1 LFNVRNSLH
10 VSGNSLTHS
19 QLPHF
24 RSATGFQSEIYN
36 DTMSQLMKASTFC
49 FSTILAAASLFTSTA
64 FAVTYSVRS
73 DSGTQCYSLEVPGG
87 ITPDPNALVDP
98 DVAYSK
104 LTKVNPGSAEVAAVG
119 WAGGI
124 LDHEMGIGVSS
135 YPNSLTNLG
144 SKTPGGYYNA
154 SYVHPKS
161 VQRVEGPTPYYLVEM
176 TGVIAGEHQTLYAA
190 VLDDGRLVRPE
201 VVPCVEEHHRP
212 MRHHGKWG
220 GAETKKWGGK
230 HP

>member
-1 LFNVRNSLH
+1 
-10 VSGNSLTHS
+10 
-19 QLPHF
+19 
-24 RSATGFQSEIYN
+24 
-36 DTMSQLMKASTFC
+36 MKASTFC
-49 FSTILAAASLFTSTA
+49 FSTILVAASLFTSTA

-98 DVAYSK
+98 DMAYSK
-104 LTKVNPGSAEVAAVG
+104 LTKVNPGSAEVAAVA
-119 WAGGI
+119 WAGGKDEI
-124 LDHEMGIGVSS
+124 DKTAGVGVSN
-135 YPNSLTNLG
+135 YPNSLTNIG
-144 SKTPGGYYNA
+144 TKTPGGFYNA

-201 VVPCVEEHHRP
+201 NVPCTETHHP
-212 MRHHGKWG
+212 MMRHHGKWG
-220 GAETKKWGGK
+220 GAEKKWGGK